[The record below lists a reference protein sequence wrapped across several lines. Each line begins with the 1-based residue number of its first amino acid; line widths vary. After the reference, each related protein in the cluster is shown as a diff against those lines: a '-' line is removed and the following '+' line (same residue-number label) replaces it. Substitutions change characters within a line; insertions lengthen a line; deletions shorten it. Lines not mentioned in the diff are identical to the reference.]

1 MKSGKVK
8 KTFFTLA
15 LILVPILLL
24 LFVVATAVAC
34 VLLWESHRRTNRN
47 RNHRRRCCTIWNRI
61 RTDPSNKS
69 NNTDTPRVSV
79 STKATDTTEF
89 ELEFQKPVQ
98 GREHV

>member
-1 MKSGKVK
+1 MKGNVK

-24 LFVVATAVAC
+24 LFVVATAIAC
-34 VLLWESHRRTNRN
+34 LIFWESHRRNNRN
-47 RNHRRRCCTIWNRI
+47 RCRHCRRCAFWNRVW
-61 RTDPSNKS
+61 TDPRNTSSNA
-69 NNTDTPRVSV
+69 DTPRVSV

-89 ELEFQKPVQ
+89 ELEIQKPVQ